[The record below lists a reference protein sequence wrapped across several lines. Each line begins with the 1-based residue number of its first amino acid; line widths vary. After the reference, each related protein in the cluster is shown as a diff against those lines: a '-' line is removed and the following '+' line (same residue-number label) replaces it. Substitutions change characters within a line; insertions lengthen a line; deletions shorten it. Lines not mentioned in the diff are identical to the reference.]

1 MKNVCTTWFHCALR
15 GVSQCWWSGKGAWW
29 VQPPHTEQATPFSI
43 NIQNR
48 LPSPHRAL
56 PPQVK
61 GLWSGSI
68 RPVQKRPFT
77 DWYTHTFKGWG
88 KTNKQKKKVCQIQ
101 QQILSCLC
109 INKSILFKNSFS
121 SWKYFALNWLNWCGI
136 NPKPI
141 AHPANKPSHR
151 THNIMRRENT
161 NKPQMF
167 HCNETS
173 CK

>member
-1 MKNVCTTWFHCALR
+1 MTTSFIVRSAMSVCVD
-15 GVSQCWWSGKGAWW
+15 GVVKAHDAFSPSHWTGCSITFRIDYP
-29 VQPPHTEQATPFSI
+29 PPHRS
-43 NIQNR
+43 
-48 LPSPHRAL
+48 L

-68 RPVQKRPFT
+68 RPVQKGPFA
-77 DWYTHTFKGWG
+77 DWLYQLTHSEVE
-88 KTNKQKKKVCQIQ
+88 KKKKKFQIQ
-101 QQILSCLC
+101 QQILNWLC
-109 INKSILFKNSFS
+109 INKSFLFKNSFS
-121 SWKYFALNWLNWCGI
+121 LWKKNVALNWLNWRGI
-136 NPKPI
+136 CPEPI
-141 AHPANKPSHR
+141 AHPANNPSLE